1 MRPIIYQSIQ
11 FKTTTSPLRYSTSR
25 SPLRRGF
32 LLIWL
37 VLACFALS
45 PPAQAQLPNIF
56 AADNPGG
63 SVNSGGANIAYL
75 QNTTGSDVTLTLD
88 GNTITTKAN
97 RLNIFDRSSGTWV
110 EKVILNQQSQ
120 PISIAGGSTSTL
132 LNGLQVYYKLEDLTA
147 SSGTSLT
154 LTNHG
159 TVTFTAGKVNNAANF
174 VSASSQYLSHANATA
189 YQMGTGDFS
198 YAFWVKFTIFTEK
211 GIVDYGQSG
220 ASTGWAIDTIPLG
233 GAAAGFQVS
242 LSDGST
248 APNYPYFN
256 STHMWNDGQWHL
268 VVVTCSRSGNMVLY
282 VDNSIDGSHSVTTN
296 PGSVN
301 STNGFSLGANYAGGV
316 LFDGSIDEFGL
327 WNRVLTSTEI
337 GHLWNGGAGTTYPFT
352 GL

>member
-1 MRPIIYQSIQ
+1 MYQPIQ
-11 FKTTTSPLRYSTSR
+11 FKTTNPPVRYSASR

-32 LLIWL
+32 LLISF
-37 VLACFALS
+37 VLACLALS
-45 PPAQAQLPNIF
+45 PPAQAQAQLPNIF

-63 SVNSGGANIAYL
+63 SVNSGGANMAYL

-97 RLNIFDRSSGTWV
+97 RLNIFDRSSGIWV
-110 EKVILNQQSQ
+110 KKVIQDQQSQ
-120 PISIAGGSTSTL
+120 PISIAGGSTL
-132 LNGLQVYYKLEDLTA
+132 LNGLQVYYKLENLTD
-147 SSGTSLT
+147 SSGNSLT

-174 VSASSQYLSHANATA
+174 VSASSQYLSDANATP
-189 YQMGTGDFS
+189 YQMGTGNFS
-198 YAFWVKFTIFTEK
+198 YAFWVKFRIFTEK

-220 ASTGWAIDTIPLG
+220 ASPGWAVDTVPLG
-233 GAAAGFQVS
+233 GSAAGFQVS

-248 APNYPYFN
+248 APNYPYLN
-256 STHMWNDGQWHL
+256 STHTWNDGQWHL
-268 VVVTCSRSGNMVLY
+268 VVVTYSRSGNMVLY
-282 VDNSIDGSHSVTTN
+282 VDNLNEGSVSLSTN
-296 PGSVN
+296 RGSVN
-301 STNGFSLGANYAGGV
+301 STNGFTLGANYAGGV

-337 GHLWNGGAGTTYPFT
+337 THLWNGGAGTTYPFT

>member
-1 MRPIIYQSIQ
+1 MYQPIQ
-11 FKTTTSPLRYSTSR
+11 FKTTNPPVRYSASR

-32 LLIWL
+32 LVISL
-37 VLACFALS
+37 VLACLALS

-56 AADNPGG
+56 AADNPSG

-75 QNTTGSDVTLTLD
+75 QNTTGSNVTLTLD

-97 RLNIFDRSSGTWV
+97 RLNIFDRSSGVWV
-110 EKVILNQQSQ
+110 LRVIQDQQSQ

-132 LNGLQVYYKLEDLTA
+132 LNGLQVYYKLEDLTD
-147 SSGTSLT
+147 SSGNSLT

-198 YAFWVKFTIFTEK
+198 FAFWVKFTISIE
-211 GIVDYGQSG
+211 VAVLDYGITGSSSG
-220 ASTGWAIDTIPLG
+220 YFVDTVNKAG
-233 GAAAGFQVS
+233 GQAGFQFGI
-242 LSDGST
+242 SDGTHNISPET
-248 APNYPYFN
+248 AH
-256 STHMWNDGQWHL
+256 SWNNGNWHL
-268 VVVTCSRSGNMVLY
+268 VVVTCSRSGNMVIY
-282 VDNSIDGSHSVTTN
+282 VDNVSDGSASTSTVT
-296 PGSVN
+296 GSVN
-301 STNGFSLGANYAGGV
+301 SANGFALGANFAGGS

>member
-1 MRPIIYQSIQ
+1 MYQPIQ
-11 FKTTTSPLRYSTSR
+11 FKTTNPPVRYSASR
-25 SPLRRGF
+25 SPLRRG
-32 LLIWL
+32 LLFIWL
-37 VLACFALS
+37 VLACLALS

-56 AADNPGG
+56 AADDPGG

-75 QNTTGSDVTLTLD
+75 QNTTASDVTLTLD

-97 RLNIFDRSSGTWV
+97 RLNIFDRGSGTWV

-132 LNGLQVYYKLEDLTA
+132 LNGLQVYYKLEDLTD
-147 SSGTSLT
+147 SSGNSLT

-174 VSASSQYLSHANATA
+174 VSASSQYLTHVDAT
-189 YQMGTGDFS
+189 QFKMGTGDFS
-198 YAFWVKFTIFTEK
+198 YAFWIKFSVSGTSQRS
-211 GIVDYGQSG
+211 VLDYGI
-220 ASTGWAIDTIPLG
+220 TGSSPGFAMDTNNIG
-233 GAAAGFQVS
+233 GGNMAFQVVV
-242 LSDGST
+242 SDGRVGGPT
-248 APNYPYFN
+248 GFN
-256 STHMWNDGQWHL
+256 TIHAWSNGVWHL
-268 VVVTCSRSGNMVLY
+268 LVVTCSRSGNMVAY
-282 VDNSIDGSHSVTTN
+282 VDNVIDGSVSTSTAT
-296 PGSVN
+296 GSIN
-301 STNGFSLGANYAGGV
+301 STNGFGFSLGANYAGGS